1 MVAVYPALEL
11 LDDVPGGRRQ
21 LLRQGAFLAKRC
33 AVGVRSM
40 LERTGDDAHGR
51 ACVPGESRNGSDGLS
66 SQRLLVKPALA
77 GDDEI
82 GGGYF
87 FWQPECSGDMCA
99 AGQDANMLI

>member
-21 LLRQGAFLAKRC
+21 LLRQEAFLAKRC
-33 AVGVRSM
+33 AVGVRAM

-66 SQRLLVKPALA
+66 GQRLLVKPALA
-77 GDDEI
+77 SDDEI

-87 FWQPECSGDMCA
+87 FWKPERSGDMCA
-99 AGQDANMLI
+99 AG